1 MSMKQDQSGYKLLD
15 MWYKLIVMI
24 GMSAFIITKPFELY
38 YQSKLQDILICA
50 RKQDVNFV
58 YSVRAFL
65 PKIFEMGEFSI
76 REGLK
81 FADHIMTV
89 DEMKRAKKI
98 SQSNYEKIKKSIK
111 QKGSN

>member
-1 MSMKQDQSGYKLLD
+1 MSMKQDQGGHALLD

-24 GMSAFIITKPFELY
+24 GISVFIVTKPFELY

-58 YSVRAFL
+58 YAVRAFL
-65 PKIFEMGEFSI
+65 PKIFELGNVSI
-76 REGLK
+76 REGLN
-81 FADHIMTV
+81 FADHIKTV
-89 DEMKRAKKI
+89 GELEREKKI
-98 SQSNYEKIKKSIK
+98 RRSNYEKIKKSIK

>member
-1 MSMKQDQSGYKLLD
+1 MSMEQDQGGHALLD

-81 FADHIMTV
+81 FADHIKTV
-89 DEMKRAKKI
+89 DEMKREKKI
-98 SQSNYEKIKKSIK
+98 SRSNYEKIKKSIK